1 MTLYSCVICVRSP
14 DNMLFGTSE
23 ASQKLGAT
31 KAKLGFFDFEVVR
44 VQILKEGL
52 EATRNHLREKE
63 MRESSAHGQ
72 GMIQR
77 ARRDSSK
84 YNDIKCEVCAKQTTT
99 RLTSM
104 QCAGC
109 LLLRQAKKRE
119 DEEARHHQ
127 QLLL

>member
-1 MTLYSCVICVRSP
+1 
-14 DNMLFGTSE
+14 MLFGTSE

-84 YNDIKCEVCAKQTTT
+84 YNDIKCEVCAKQTSVAAAGEEERGRRGAPSAAAAAVALT
-99 RLTSM
+99 RPPSVF
-104 QCAGC
+104 
-109 LLLRQAKKRE
+109 
-119 DEEARHHQ
+119 D
-127 QLLL
+127 